1 MKFYLLICAFMV
13 STNIANAQTHPAI
26 TSWIQNRTGAVNP
39 TYTSLE
45 CNVQSVYYS
54 STFAYLNSSSIPGYA
69 IGPWVANPNT
79 PADMNNTSKFTLSPS
94 VNNGTK
100 TNTGLGAIGLW
111 TNGVQIY
118 NAKDG
123 QHWNNSTSAMT
134 SGIDNSGAGWNRNA
148 YYWEGVSFDNC
159 KGHPGPNGGYHH
171 HISPACLYNQS
182 ASSTHS
188 PIIGFAWDGFPIYGC
203 YGYTNTNGTGAIKRI
218 TSSYVLS
225 TATSRLNGPPVN
237 STYPLGSMCEDYV
250 YTAGAGDLDQYNGRT
265 CVTPEYPGG
274 TYAYF
279 ATLDANG
286 TPAYPF
292 VLASQYYGT
301 VPAGSNT
308 NVTIPST
315 GVTQYIA
322 ATLPVIIY
330 QFTAKMENDHTV
342 SLYWSVG
349 SEQQVKQYEVQRC
362 NNAIDFVTI
371 NIQNPLAKSS
381 YQVSD
386 ATVQNG
392 KYYYRIKTVDL
403 DGSIKYSEVVTVSID
418 NKKHLLIHNNPARDI
433 LTIQEDDA
441 LTLRNIDI
449 VDMSGKIVLHA
460 KMAIGVT
467 MQSFDIQTIYSGM
480 YVVRISNGKTVQTSK
495 LVIRKY

>member
-1 MKFYLLICAFMV
+1 
-13 STNIANAQTHPAI
+13 
-26 TSWIQNRTGAVNP
+26 
-39 TYTSLE
+39 
-45 CNVQSVYYS
+45 
-54 STFAYLNSSSIPGYA
+54 
-69 IGPWVANPNT
+69 
-79 PADMNNTSKFTLSPS
+79 
-94 VNNGTK
+94 
-100 TNTGLGAIGLW
+100 
-111 TNGVQIY
+111 
-118 NAKDG
+118 
-123 QHWNNSTSAMT
+123 
-134 SGIDNSGAGWNRNA
+134 
-148 YYWEGVSFDNC
+148 
-159 KGHPGPNGGYHH
+159 
-171 HISPACLYNQS
+171 
-182 ASSTHS
+182 
-188 PIIGFAWDGFPIYGC
+188 
-203 YGYTNTNGTGAIKRI
+203 
-218 TSSYVLS
+218 
-225 TATSRLNGPPVN
+225 
-237 STYPLGSMCEDYV
+237 
-250 YTAGAGDLDQYNGRT
+250 
-265 CVTPEYPGG
+265 
-274 TYAYF
+274 
-279 ATLDANG
+279 
-286 TPAYPF
+286 
-292 VLASQYYGT
+292 
-301 VPAGSNT
+301 
-308 NVTIPST
+308 
-315 GVTQYIA
+315 
-322 ATLPVIIY
+322 
-330 QFTAKMENDHTV
+330 MENDHTV